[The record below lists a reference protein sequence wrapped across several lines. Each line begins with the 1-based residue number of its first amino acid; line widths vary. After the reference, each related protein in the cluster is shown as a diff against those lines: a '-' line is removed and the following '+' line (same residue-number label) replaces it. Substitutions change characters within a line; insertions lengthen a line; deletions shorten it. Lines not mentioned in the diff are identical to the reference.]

1 MRLAVDFV
9 MFNRSIRSKLI
20 AASVIAGLAAPVAG
34 CGTFLYPER
43 KGQSGGRVDV
53 GVVVMDS
60 LWLLLF
66 IVPGVIFLVVDFN
79 NGTAYESGR
88 R

>member
-1 MRLAVDFV
+1 
-9 MFNRSIRSKLI
+9 MFNRSIRHKLL
-20 AASVIAGLAAPVAG
+20 AASMVAALTAPVAG

-43 KGQSGGRVDV
+43 KGQTAGRIDA

-79 NGTAYESGR
+79 NGTAYENGR